1 MKRAGR
7 LLARA
12 VDMLNPGGKVWI
24 ANFVENLW
32 SSAYMEAVMDWW
44 LVYRSQEHLSTMA
57 DYVDRAKIASR
68 RMFFEPARNVAIL
81 ELVRN

>member
-1 MKRAGR
+1 
-7 LLARA
+7 
-12 VDMLNPGGKVWI
+12 
-24 ANFVENLW
+24 
-32 SSAYMEAVMDWW
+32 MDWW

-68 RMFFEPARNVAIL
+68 RIFFEPARNVAIL